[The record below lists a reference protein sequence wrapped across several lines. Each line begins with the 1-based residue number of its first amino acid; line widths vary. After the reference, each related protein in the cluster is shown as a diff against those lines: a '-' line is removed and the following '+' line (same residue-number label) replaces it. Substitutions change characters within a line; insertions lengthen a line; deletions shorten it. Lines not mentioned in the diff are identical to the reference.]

1 VSLAVDGEAVL
12 GVERSITGR
21 VWRQRPVDERLA
33 AHLAQRFDLDDVL
46 GRVLAGR
53 GVTPET
59 AEAFLAPSLRTSLP
73 DPSGFKDM
81 DAAAER
87 IAAAILAGE
96 RVAVFGDYDV
106 DGATSAALLTRFF
119 RAVGRDLR
127 MYIPD
132 RIAEGYG
139 PNAAAMQQLAEEGA
153 SLVITVDC
161 GTLSF
166 EALEAGAAAGLE
178 TIVVDH
184 HKAETALPRALAVVN
199 PNRLDES
206 GACGELAAVGVSFL
220 LIVAVNRALRRA
232 GWYTGARSE
241 PDLTQWLDLVA
252 LGTVCDVVPLT
263 GPNRAFVSQ
272 GLKVAMRRR
281 NPGLAALADAARLS
295 SAPAVYHLGFL
306 LGPRVNAGGRVG
318 EADLGARLLAC
329 DDAEAAREMA
339 ERLDVYNAERQALE
353 AQIRDGALAQ
363 AAAPGAGEPDGPI
376 VFAAGQGWHPGV
388 IGIVASR
395 LTERFGRPSFVLGID
410 ADGTAKGS
418 ARSIPGVD
426 VGAAILDAVHDGVAE
441 AGGGHAMAAG
451 FTARAEKLEALES
464 FLAERLA
471 KKVETARAGRS
482 LELDGTLAVKGCR
495 VELVESLEAAG
506 PFGIGNPAPRFALP
520 RVELVKAD
528 VVGSDHLR
536 AIFAGGDGGRIKAM
550 AFRAAGE
557 ALGEALRNGV
567 GRRFHIAGRLKRDDW
582 GVTPKVEMTL
592 EDAAEA

>member
-1 VSLAVDGEAVL
+1 VSLAAEGETAL
-12 GVERSITGR
+12 GVERSLTGR
-21 VWRQRPVDERLA
+21 LWRRRPVDERLA
-33 AHLAQRFDLDDVL
+33 AHLAQRFGFDDVV

-59 AEAFLAPSLRTSLP
+59 AEQFLAPSLRTSLP

-87 IAAAILAGE
+87 IAAAIIDDE
-96 RVAVFGDYDV
+96 QVAVFGDYDV
-106 DGATSAALLTRFF
+106 DGATASALLTRFF
-119 RAVGRDLR
+119 RAVGGRLR
-127 MYIPD
+127 VYIPD
-132 RIAEGYG
+132 RLEEGYG
-139 PNAAAMQQLAEEGA
+139 PNGAAMERLAGEGA
-153 SLVITVDC
+153 SLVVTVDC
-161 GTLSF
+161 GTLAY
-166 EALEAGAAAGLE
+166 EPLEAAARAGLE
-178 TIVVDH
+178 VVVVDH

-206 GACGELAAVGVSFL
+206 GVCGELAAVGVAFL

-232 GWYTGARSE
+232 GWYGADRPE
-241 PDLTQWLDLVA
+241 PVLTQWLDLVA

-263 GPNRAFVSQ
+263 GPNRAFVAQ
-272 GLKVAMRRR
+272 GLKVLMRRR
-281 NPGLAALADAARLS
+281 NPGLAALGDAAGLS

-329 DDAEAAREMA
+329 DDPEAARQMA
-339 ERLDVYNAERQALE
+339 ERLDLYNAERQALE
-353 AQIRDGALAQ
+353 AQVLDAALAQ
-363 AAAPGAGEPDGPI
+363 VAAPGAAPETPI
-376 VFAAGQGWHPGV
+376 VFAAGEGWHAGV

-395 LTERFGRPSFVLGID
+395 LTERFGRPSFVMGID
-410 ADGTAKGS
+410 DEGTAKGS
-418 ARSIPGVD
+418 VRSIPGVD
-426 VGAAILDAVHDGVAE
+426 VGAAIIDAVHVGVAE
-441 AGGGHAMAAG
+441 AGGGHPMAAG
-451 FTARAEKLEALES
+451 FSARSEQLAALEA
-464 FLAERLA
+464 FLSERLA
-471 KKVETARAGRS
+471 EKVEAARAGRS

-528 VVGSDHLR
+528 VVGNGHLR

-557 ALGEALRNGV
+557 PLGEALLHGL

-582 GVTPKVEMTL
+582 GATPKVEMTL